1 MSVGESK
8 YMGWKPMDKFMEL
21 MQKAMQMSEEERMK
35 FIAENK
41 KMCICA
47 SCPSYVGT
55 GETELAFCTIGKSE
69 VITEEKGCTCPSC
82 PVTDKM
88 GLTHTYFCTR
98 GSERE
103 QRGMAM

>member
-1 MSVGESK
+1 MKV
-8 YMGWKPMDKFMEL
+8 MDKFQEL

-35 FIAENK
+35 MMAENK

-47 SCPSYVGT
+47 DCPSYKGT
-55 GETELAFCTIGKSE
+55 GETALLFCAMAKSE
-69 VITEEKGCTCPSC
+69 VITEEKGCTCPTC

-98 GSERE
+98 DSERS
-103 QRGMAM
+103 QRGMSM